1 MNTYRFTYRYR
12 TNNDEYWSPIN
23 VLDINARNRE
33 SAEKYLF
40 FRKHDTN
47 QITVSSI
54 QKVKYNPN
62 AEASEFY

>member
-12 TNNDEYWSPIN
+12 TNNNDYWSPIN
-23 VLDINARNRE
+23 ILDINARNRE

-47 QITVSSI
+47 
-54 QKVKYNPN
+54 
-62 AEASEFY
+62 